1 MGHLEILL
9 SRCSSILSSQIL
21 LLIFTSDLQQSLFPV
36 SSCCCWCYLRP
47 QQYQTKPSRG
57 RRSQGSTPHL
67 IGCHLWSQ
75 QWQGSL
81 DSRRISFT
89 SSLLLLAAQAA
100 AVAAAESPHNR
111 KRTQDSSSILSLS
124 LSLFPCFPHSATLF
138 SHISS
143 LLWFLACF
151 VGVQG
156 EIDLCGSKN

>member
-1 MGHLEILL
+1 MAVFVSNFKLL
-9 SRCSSILSSQIL
+9 QL
-21 LLIFTSDLQQSLFPV
+21 LPLLPPTTKPN
-36 SSCCCWCYLRP
+36 
-47 QQYQTKPSRG
+47 QTKPSRG
-57 RRSQGSTPHL
+57 RRSQGSTPHF

-81 DSRRISFT
+81 DSLRISFT
-89 SSLLLLAAQAA
+89 SSLLLLAAQA

-111 KRTQDSSSILSLS
+111 KRTQDSLSILSLS
-124 LSLFPCFPHSATLF
+124 FFPCYPHSATLS